1 MLYYYD
7 GLLYI
12 VDVLCIH
19 ILMLTLKVYIFFF
32 FAETINKPQVII
44 HPRHY
49 KYLDTRDKTPEIPD
63 MQHYA

>member
-1 MLYYYD
+1 MYYYD

-32 FAETINKPQVII
+32 ADTINKPQVII
-44 HPRHY
+44 YPWHYRH
-49 KYLDTRDKTPEIPD
+49 LDRWEQNSEIPD
-63 MQHYA
+63 MQYCA